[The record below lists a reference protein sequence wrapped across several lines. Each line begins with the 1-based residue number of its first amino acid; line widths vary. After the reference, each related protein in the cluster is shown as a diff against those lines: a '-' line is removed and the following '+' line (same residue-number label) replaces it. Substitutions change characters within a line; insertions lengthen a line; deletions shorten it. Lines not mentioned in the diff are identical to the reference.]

1 MSHNS
6 VYDTV
11 LLRRGQIM
19 EENRLFWLAI
29 FSFLIIM
36 TVILLV
42 EHSRTAIILIGAI
55 IFCGLLYNYDNRN
68 NKPRINRSE
77 RNRKTVR

>member
-1 MSHNS
+1 M
-6 VYDTV
+6 
-11 LLRRGQIM
+11 I

-42 EHSRTAIILIGAI
+42 DHSRAAIILVGAI
-55 IFCGLLYNYDNRN
+55 IFCGLLYHFSKQMEGKNAKRT
-68 NKPRINRSE
+68 KRA
-77 RNRKTVR
+77 